1 MIDGARNDLSGFQ
14 DALEDLVTYLESER
28 KSPGYIADLI
38 KTVRSWL
45 RYNDVTLTRRIKISN
60 PKATPTLVNEQIPSK
75 DELSRIFRAS
85 SPRIRLAEALM
96 AFADL
101 RPQVLGNHDGSDGL
115 MIQDLPDIRIQDH
128 QVHCEVIPSRIVVR
142 AALSKTRRKYF
153 TFLSREGCTYL
164 QEYLEQRLRKGEA
177 LHVTSPLI
185 GHERVRVGTKPF
197 MLTRKI
203 THHIRQAMRKAGV
216 YRRPYVLRCYAE
228 TQLIIAESKGKISH
242 PYLQFIAGHVG
253 DIESQYSTNKAR
265 LPPDMIEDMRQS
277 YAACEPFLSTVTQP
291 LEQDSIVKQA
301 KIEAL
306 KSIASSLLDIDL
318 LEVKVAKEREQ
329 RQALSVDEE
338 IQLFENEIKK
348 HREPKDDPQIIVHES
363 ELEAYL
369 SDGWEFVSIL
379 PSQKILIRK

>member
-1 MIDGARNDLSGFQ
+1 MIDTVRNDLSGFQ
-14 DALEDLVTYLESER
+14 DSLEDMVTDLESEH
-28 KSPGYIADLI
+28 KSPGHIADLI

-96 AFADL
+96 AFANL

-115 MIQDLPDIRIQDH
+115 MIQDLPDITIRNH
-128 QVHCEVIPSRIVVR
+128 QVHCEVIPSRIIVR

-177 LHVTSPLI
+177 LHGTSSVI
-185 GHERVRVGTKPF
+185 GHERVRAGTKPF

-253 DIESQYSTNKAR
+253 DIESRYSTNKAR
-265 LPPDMIEDMRQS
+265 LPPDMIEDMRKS
-277 YAACEPFLSTVTQP
+277 YATCEPFLSTVTQP
-291 LEQDSIVKQA
+291 LEQDHIVKQA

-306 KSIASSLLDIDL
+306 KSIASSLLGIDL
-318 LEVKVAKEREQ
+318 LEV
-329 RQALSVDEE
+329 
-338 IQLFENEIKK
+338 
-348 HREPKDDPQIIVHES
+348 
-363 ELEAYL
+363 
-369 SDGWEFVSIL
+369 
-379 PSQKILIRK
+379 